1 MLVYRITQTK
11 FASSLFAPGFA
22 GRWNSENER
31 MIYTAGSASLSCLEV
46 LAHKTGS
53 ALYSGKF
60 SMALIAIDDKLVFK
74 EVKLAGLQELNPEWF
89 KVLHYPITQK
99 IGNHWL
105 SEQKSAVLKVPSA
118 IVDREFN
125 YLLNPA
131 HPDFSQIKVLD
142 VTPFN
147 FDSRLKMNEWQT

>member
-46 LAHKTGS
+46 LAHKTGA
-53 ALYSGKF
+53 ALNSGRF
-60 SMALIAIDDKLVFK
+60 SMAMIEFDDTIAIT
-74 EVKLAGLQELNPEWF
+74 EIKLAQLQKLNANWF

-99 IGNHWL
+99 LGNQWL
-105 SEQKSAVLKVPSA
+105 AKMESAILKVPSA
-118 IVDREFN
+118 IVDREYN

-131 HPDFSQIKVLD
+131 HPDFSNIKVLD

-147 FDSRLKMNEWQT
+147 FDSRLKMNI

>member
-11 FASSLFAPGFA
+11 FASTLFAPGYA

-46 LAHKTGS
+46 LAHKTGA
-53 ALYSGKF
+53 ALNSGRF
-60 SMALIAIDDKLVFK
+60 SMAVIEFNNNLAVTEIKLSDLQ
-74 EVKLAGLQELNPEWF
+74 KLNAEWF

-99 IGNHWL
+99 LGNQWL
-105 SEQKSAVLKVPSA
+105 AKMESAVLKVPSA
-118 IVDREFN
+118 IVDREYN

-131 HPDFSQIKVLD
+131 HPDFSKIKVLD

-147 FDSRLKMNEWQT
+147 FDSRLKMDI

>member
-31 MIYTAGSASLSCLEV
+31 MIYTAGSASLACLEV

-53 ALYSGKF
+53 ALNSGRF
-60 SMALIAIDDKLVFK
+60 SMAMIDLDDRAAITEIKLS
-74 EVKLAGLQELNPEWF
+74 ELQKLNADWF

-99 IGNHWL
+99 LGNQWL
-105 SEQKSAVLKVPSA
+105 AEMKSAVLKVPSA
-118 IVDREFN
+118 IVDREYN
-125 YLLNPA
+125 YLLNPL
-131 HPDFSQIKVLD
+131 HPDFLKIKVLD

-147 FDSRLKMNEWQT
+147 FDSRLKMDF

>member
-1 MLVYRITQTK
+1 MLVFRITQTK
-11 FASSLFAPGFA
+11 FANSLFAPGYA

-53 ALYSGKF
+53 ALNSGRF
-60 SMALIAIDDKLVFK
+60 SMAMINLEDGLAVEEIKLSDLQ
-74 EVKLAGLQELNPEWF
+74 KLNEQWF

-99 IGNHWL
+99 LGDQWL
-105 SEQKSAVLKVPSA
+105 LEMKSAVLKVPSA
-118 IVDREFN
+118 IVDREYN

-131 HPDFSQIKVLD
+131 HPDFSKIHVLD
-142 VTPFN
+142 VTSFN
-147 FDSRLKMNEWQT
+147 FDSRLKMDV

>member
-11 FASSLFAPGFA
+11 FASTLFAPGFA
-22 GRWNSENER
+22 GRWNIENER

-53 ALYSGKF
+53 ALNSGRF
-60 SMALIAIDDKLVFK
+60 SMAVIELED
-74 EVKLAGLQELNPEWF
+74 GLQVEEVRLNSLQKINNEWF

-99 IGNHWL
+99 LGNQWL
-105 SEQKSAVLKVPSA
+105 LEMKSAILKVPSA
-118 IVDREFN
+118 IVDREYN

-131 HPDFSQIKVLD
+131 HPDFITIKVLD

-147 FDSRLKMNEWQT
+147 FDSRLKMHY

>member
-1 MLVYRITQTK
+1 MLVFRITQTK

-46 LAHKTGS
+46 LAHKSGA
-53 ALYSGKF
+53 ALNSGRF
-60 SMALIAIDDKLVFK
+60 SMAMIELADNIIIN
-74 EVKLAGLQELNPEWF
+74 EIKLAELQKLNNEWF
-89 KVLHYPITQK
+89 KVLNYPITQQL
-99 IGNHWL
+99 GNKWL
-105 SEQKSAVLKVPSA
+105 LDLDSAVLKVPSA
-118 IVDREFN
+118 IVDREYN

-131 HPDFSQIKVLD
+131 HADFSKIKVLD

-147 FDSRLKMNEWQT
+147 FDSRLKMDIY